1 MVDAHLADAF
11 ADRLDVAKVAGS
23 GQAENSGIDSGDGLP
38 IFQLGKPDLE
48 GVALMDFNHGRSVI
62 HDSHI
67 DKEEKPRPW
76 ARGLTDAPLPG
87 CRDACNSA
95 A

>member
-1 MVDAHLADAF
+1 MVDAHLADAL

-38 IFQLGKPDLE
+38 IFQLGKPSLE

-62 HDSHI
+62 HDSHS
-67 DKEEKPRPW
+67 DKGENVPALALRFYRR
-76 ARGLTDAPLPG
+76 ADAWV
-87 CRDACNSA
+87 S
-95 A
+95 